1 MLGKGDAGRPA
12 AQVLNIAYLAVAA
25 QCTLIAA
32 AGYAMYGAGALD
44 VITFNLPRGLL
55 ATLCASLIL
64 VNPVAKFALTVD
76 TPAVAAVA
84 AVARATPG
92 ALGLSRGC
100 FEAVGLSE
108 SVRAAGHAMRVPGP
122 TL

>member
-1 MLGKGDAGRPA
+1 MEACDKIASVLLNLLHCMHSVSCASAA
-12 AQVLNIAYLAVAA
+12 AQVLNIAYIAVAA

-44 VITFNLPRGLL
+44 VVTFNLPRGLL

-76 TPAVAAVA
+76 TPAMAATA
-84 AVARATPG
+84 AIARLTPG
-92 ALGLSRGC
+92 AHPL
-100 FEAVGLSE
+100 F
-108 SVRAAGHAMRVPGP
+108 
-122 TL
+122 